1 MPTITY
7 LEAIRQALFEEMARD
22 ERVYVMGEDV
32 GAYGG
37 AFKVTEG
44 LVDRYGEA
52 RVIDAPISEQAIV
65 GSAIGASYMGMRPV
79 CEIQFIDFIACCFD
93 MLTNFAATSRYRNGA
108 GVPIV
113 VRGPCGGGVGGGPF
127 HSLNPEAFFLNTPG
141 LKMVEPSTAYDAKGL
156 LKAAIRDD
164 DPVLYFEHKFLYRR
178 IKDEVPDEDYIVP
191 LGKAATRREGTDL
204 SIITFGAMVHTAL
217 EAAKALA
224 EQGVEA
230 EVIDLR
236 SLAPLDRDAILESV
250 AKTSR
255 VLLLHEATLT
265 GGIGGELAAI
275 IGEHAFEYLDAPI
288 MRVASLDA
296 PVPYAPPLE
305 TAFLPSVT
313 KVVEAAKKLVEY

>member
-1 MPTITY
+1 MAVITY
-7 LEAIRQALFEEMARD
+7 LEAIRQALFDEMRRD
-22 ERVYVMGEDV
+22 ERVFVIGEDV

-44 LVDRYGEA
+44 LFDKFGGQ
-52 RVIDAPISEQAIV
+52 RVIDTPISEQAIV

-113 VRGPCGGGVGGGPF
+113 VRGPSGGGVGGGPF
-127 HSLNPEAFFLNTPG
+127 HSLNPESFFLNTPG

-164 DPVLYFEHKFLYRR
+164 DPVLYFEHKLLYRR
-178 IKDEVPDEDYIVP
+178 IKDDVPDDDYIVP
-191 LGKAATRREGTDL
+191 LGKADVKRAGSDL

-217 EAAKALA
+217 DAATQL
-224 EQGVEA
+224 EA
-230 EVIDLR
+230 EGVQAEVLDLR
-236 SLAPLDRDAILESV
+236 TLAPLDRDAILASV

-255 VLLLHEATLT
+255 ALLLYEARRT

-275 IGEHAFEYLDAPI
+275 IAEEAFEYLDAPI
-288 MRVASLDA
+288 LRIASVDA

-305 TAFLPSVT
+305 TAFLPSVGQ
-313 KVVEAAKKLVEY
+313 VVAGAKRLVGY